1 MSNGKPR
8 VIDMRVRPPAKGFDN
23 LALYWDRPRIY
34 PMTRELGFE
43 PPPSYV
49 NESFDEMLAEMDA
62 AGIEKGVITGRQGSS
77 RMGTVTNPEIEAVV
91 STHPERFIG
100 MGGVD
105 TGSLET
111 AQRHIQE
118 ILDSPHLM
126 GAVVESGC
134 ADEPKYADDA
144 DLDPVFGDL
153 EDAGIP
159 VLLMAGGNAGPDV
172 TYSHPVQIDRIAA
185 RHPKLQIVA
194 AHGSY
199 PWVQLVLGIAYRRRN
214 VWVSPDM
221 YLFMPGWRDYVDAAN
236 GYLQDRF
243 LFGTA
248 YPALPFKETV
258 DRFLA
263 LPFRDDVRDKLLYA
277 NAACLF
283 EVAM

>member
-1 MSNGKPR
+1 MSDSKPR

-49 NESFDEMLAEMDA
+49 NESFDEMLTEMDA
-62 AGIEKGVITGRQGSS
+62 AGIEKGVLTGRQGSA

-91 STHPERFIG
+91 STHPDRFIG

-111 AQRHIQE
+111 AQCHIQE

-144 DLDPVFGDL
+144 ALDPVFVVRETFATPLISGV
-153 EDAGIP
+153 E
-159 VLLMAGGNAGPDV
+159 N
-172 TYSHPVQIDRIAA
+172 RE
-185 RHPKLQIVA
+185 
-194 AHGSY
+194 
-199 PWVQLVLGIAYRRRN
+199 LV
-214 VWVSPDM
+214 VW
-221 YLFMPGWRDYVDAAN
+221 
-236 GYLQDRF
+236 
-243 LFGTA
+243 
-248 YPALPFKETV
+248 K
-258 DRFLA
+258 
-263 LPFRDDVRDKLLYA
+263 
-277 NAACLF
+277 
-283 EVAM
+283 

>member
-1 MSNGKPR
+1 MPNSKPR
-8 VIDMRVRPPAKGFDN
+8 VIDMRVRPPAKGFDG

-62 AGIEKGVITGRQGSS
+62 AGIEKGVITGRQGSA
-77 RMGTVTNPEIEAVV
+77 RMGTVANRDIEAVV
-91 STHPERFIG
+91 SAHPGRFIG
-100 MGGVD
+100 MGGID
-105 TGSLET
+105 TGSLGI
-111 AQRHIQE
+111 ARQHIQE

-185 RHPKLQIVA
+185 RHPDLQIVA

-199 PWVQLVLGIAYRRRN
+199 PWVQIILGVAYRRRN

-243 LFGTA
+243 LFATA
-248 YPALPFKETV
+248 YPALPFEETV
-258 DRFLA
+258 DRFLT

-277 NAACLF
+277 NAARLF
-283 EVAM
+283 KAAT